1 MSVECNRIR
10 GFVYTMPYIDLSKL
24 EDIFGDEFDNIHFS
38 AYDTE
43 VNKVYIVN
51 DDMNGDYTRIVYPEK
66 LQGPYCYQDDDDSYY
81 KVSNEECP
89 QDIYEKM
96 NEVFKK
102 IWIISPDLDR
112 SKIEKAIWYH
122 WS

>member
-10 GFVYTMPYIDLSKL
+10 GFTYSMPYIDLSKL
-24 EDIFGDEFDNIHFS
+24 ENIFGDEFDDIYFS

-43 VNKVYIVN
+43 TNKVYIVN
-51 DDMNGDYTRIVYPEK
+51 DGMNGDYTRIVYPEK
-66 LQGPYCYQDDDDSYY
+66 IQGPYCYQDGDDSYY
-81 KVSNEECP
+81 KVSSEECP
-89 QDIYEKM
+89 QEIYDKM
-96 NEVFKK
+96 NDLYRKVYDK
-102 IWIISPDLDR
+102 DLDK

>member
-10 GFVYTMPYIDLSKL
+10 GFTYSMPYIDLSKL
-24 EDIFGDEFDNIHFS
+24 ENIFGDEFDDIYFS

-43 VNKVYIVN
+43 TNKVYIVN
-51 DDMNGDYTRIVYPEK
+51 DGMNGDYTRIVCPEK
-66 LQGPYCYQDDDDSYY
+66 IQGPYCYQDGDDSYY
-81 KVSNEECP
+81 KVSSEECP
-89 QDIYEKM
+89 QEIYDKM
-96 NEVFKK
+96 NDLYRKVYDK
-102 IWIISPDLDR
+102 DLDK

>member
-10 GFVYTMPYIDLSKL
+10 GFTYTMPYMREKFESML
-24 EDIFGDEFDNIHFS
+24 GDKFYDFYFS
-38 AYDTE
+38 AYDSE
-43 VNKVYIVN
+43 INKVYIVN
-51 DDMNGDYTRIVYPEK
+51 DGMNGDYTRIVYPEK
-66 LQGPYCYQDDDDSYY
+66 IQGPYCYQDGDDSYY

-89 QDIYEKM
+89 QDIYDKM
-96 NEVFKK
+96 NALYRKVYDK
-102 IWIISPDLDR
+102 DLDK